1 MAENGQPTDTEGVGA
16 AWQRLL
22 SRGSSLL
29 QSRLEL
35 AALELGEERQRL
47 QIQLLL
53 GLLAVLFGLLALG
66 SLTALLVILF
76 WDLGHWQVLT
86 VLTLLYAGVVAFC
99 VYRLRVAQRNAPAPF
114 AATRAEF
121 AKDSAVW
128 RSRS

>member
-1 MAENGQPTDTEGVGA
+1 MAETVQGAEPQGVGA

-22 SRGSSLL
+22 SSGGTLL

-35 AALELGEERQRL
+35 VAIELGEERQRL
-47 QIQLLL
+47 QTLLLL
-53 GLLAVLFGLLALG
+53 GLVAVLFGLLALG

-86 VLTLLYAGVVAFC
+86 VLTLLYVGVAAYC
-99 VYRLRVAQRNAPAPF
+99 VYRLRAALRNAPGPF

-128 RSRS
+128 RTRS

>member
-86 VLTLLYAGVVAFC
+86 VLTL
-99 VYRLRVAQRNAPAPF
+99 
-114 AATRAEF
+114 
-121 AKDSAVW
+121 
-128 RSRS
+128 

>member
-1 MAENGQPTDTEGVGA
+1 MAETGQGAEPQGVGA

-22 SRGSSLL
+22 SRGGTLL

-35 AALELGEERQRL
+35 AAIELGEERQRL
-47 QIQLLL
+47 QTLLLL
-53 GLLAVLFGLLALG
+53 GLVAVLFGLLAMG

-86 VLTLLYAGVVAFC
+86 ALTLLYVGVAAYC
-99 VYRLRVAQRNAPAPF
+99 VYRLRAALRNAPAPF

-128 RSRS
+128 RTRT

>member
-1 MAENGQPTDTEGVGA
+1 MAENGQTPEPEGVVA

-22 SRGSSLL
+22 SRAGTLL

-35 AALELGEERQRL
+35 AAIELGEERQRL
-47 QIQLLL
+47 QTQLLL
-53 GLLAVLFGLLALG
+53 GLVAVLFGMLALG

-76 WDLGHWQVLT
+76 WERGRWQILT
-86 VLTLLYAGVVAFC
+86 VLTLLYTGAVAYC
-99 VYRLRVAQRNAPAPF
+99 IYRLRTIQRNAPAPF